1 MTHLRRIATL
11 AAASAIL
18 TLGLIAPA
26 QARPLGG
33 EGDDDFLHLHIHGH
47 CPPVIGCLI
56 SL

>member
-11 AAASAIL
+11 AAVSAIL
-18 TLGLIAPA
+18 TFGLVAPA
-26 QARPLGG
+26 QARPLGD
-33 EGDDDFLHLHIHGH
+33 DDDFLHLHIHGH